1 MAEVRRE
8 PGLKIGIIG
17 LGRIGQLL
25 AKFLMRYGDVYPDEL
40 FLVSINDDHLRI
52 SNISLFFFSN
62 SQVDKLI
69 Y

>member
-17 LGRIGQLL
+17 LGRVGQLL

-40 FLVSINDDHLRI
+40 FLVSSKDYHFQMLKY
-52 SNISLFFFSN
+52 FFLLVKST
-62 SQVDKLI
+62 S
-69 Y
+69 

>member
-1 MAEVRRE
+1 MAEVRQE

-25 AKFLMRYGDVYPDEL
+25 AKFLMQYGDVYPNEL
-40 FLVSINDDHLRI
+40 FLVSTSDRCLRLLNNP
-52 SNISLFFFSN
+52 SAFS
-62 SQVDKLI
+62 SPVDKLT